1 MRLLMLDRLRRAI
14 GAHDLPGL
22 RGLLEAFVICSYDRE
37 RVKEVGADR
46 AAAEWIVR
54 CEGKVKFDKLDD
66 LFIDYNEL
74 IKKTAELDP
83 RKESDQV
90 HVVSI
95 DATDS
100 SVTGYGC
107 RHFGLFTA
115 LKRLLRREAATENR
129 SFRLRGDC
137 YARLFILAGLSH
149 LKDVRFI
156 RCRNLH
162 DYGLDYMGDAVG
174 KTLLFLQIES
184 CPRITEFGLEN
195 LVKFSGLRSLI
206 LHDLKRVHGKENVLK
221 MLRKALPHCDVR
233 YPEARLLGS

>member
-1 MRLLMLDRLRRAI
+1 MI
-14 GAHDLPGL
+14 T
-22 RGLLEAFVICSYDRE
+22 ICSYDKQ
-37 RVKEVGADR
+37 RVKEVGPDR

-66 LFIDYNEL
+66 VFIDYNVL
-74 IKKTAELDP
+74 IKQTAELDP

-90 HVVSI
+90 HVVTI

-107 RHFGLFTA
+107 RHF
-115 LKRLLRREAATENR
+115 
-129 SFRLRGDC
+129 
-137 YARLFILAGLSH
+137 AGLTH
-149 LKDVRFI
+149 LQDVRFI

-184 CPRITEFGLEN
+184 CPRITEYGLDN

-206 LHDLKRVHGKENVLK
+206 LHDLKRVHGKKEVLK

-233 YPEARLLGS
+233 YPDVSMLSS

>member
-22 RGLLEAFVICSYDRE
+22 RGLLEGFNYYDKQ
-37 RVKEVGADR
+37 RVKEVGPDR

-66 LFIDYNEL
+66 VFIDYNVL
-74 IKKTAELDP
+74 IKQTAELDP

-90 HVVSI
+90 HVVTI

-107 RHFGLFTA
+107 RHF
-115 LKRLLRREAATENR
+115 
-129 SFRLRGDC
+129 
-137 YARLFILAGLSH
+137 AGLTH
-149 LKDVRFI
+149 LQDVRFI

-184 CPRITEFGLEN
+184 CPRITEYGLDN
-195 LVKFSGLRSLI
+195 LVKF
-206 LHDLKRVHGKENVLK
+206 
-221 MLRKALPHCDVR
+221 
-233 YPEARLLGS
+233 RLLLLLLKSC